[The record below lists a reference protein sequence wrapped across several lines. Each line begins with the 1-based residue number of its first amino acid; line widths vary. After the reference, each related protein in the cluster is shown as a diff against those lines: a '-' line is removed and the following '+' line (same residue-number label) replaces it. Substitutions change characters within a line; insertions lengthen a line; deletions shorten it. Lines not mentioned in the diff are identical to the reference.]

1 MFCQKAQ
8 KLSKRCQKVVFKLL
22 KSFQKSFQK
31 VVQFLKIGCKKTKIL
46 KRVGGG
52 GGGEEEEEYLQFLDQ
67 VRTTLSPLVKKKLNK
82 LLITSVLQLGSGRT
96 PASSNVYESLGA
108 CTAGIYYF

>member
-67 VRTTLSPLVKKKLNK
+67 VRTTLSPLVKKKVEQIVN
-82 LLITSVLQLGSGRT
+82 
-96 PASSNVYESLGA
+96 NVCLAIG
-108 CTAGIYYF
+108 